1 MANILGLSG
10 SLRRGSFNTAL
21 LHEAATLMPA
31 GSTLDIRT
39 IHGIPVYNAD
49 DEAEH
54 GVPDAVTQLKDAFAA
69 ADGVILSTPEYN
81 NSIPGAFKNAIDW
94 MSRPPAD
101 IKRVF
106 GSKPVAMIGASPG
119 GFGTTLSQ
127 VGWLPVLRTLGV
139 DLWTG
144 GRLLVSRAGSVFD
157 EKGTLKDDAV
167 RQQLQAFLQGFAT
180 FAESRRKGT
189 R

>member
-1 MANILGLSG
+1 MAHILGLSG

-21 LHEAATLMPA
+21 LHEAAALMPA

-49 DEAEH
+49 DETEH
-54 GVPDAVTQLKDAFAA
+54 GVPDAVAQLKDAFAA

-106 GSKPVAMIGASPG
+106 GAKPVAMIGASPG

-127 VGWLPVLRTLGV
+127 AAWLPVFRTLGV
-139 DLWTG
+139 DLWT

-157 EKGTLKDDAV
+157 EKGSVKDEAV
-167 RQQLQAFLQGFAT
+167 RQQLQTFLQGFAT
-180 FAESRRKGT
+180 FVESRRKG
-189 R
+189 